1 MSRRSI
7 RANDAPMHRYVVY
20 HRHPPSDCAASFAA
34 WNGFNSELRRKPAPS
49 TCAYGGHEIWW
60 TVAASHEREALAMLP
75 RFIADRSLTFR
86 IADVEI
92 P

>member
-1 MSRRSI
+1 
-7 RANDAPMHRYVVY
+7 MHQYVLY
-20 HRHPPSDCAASFAA
+20 HRHTPSDCAASFAA
-34 WNGFNSELRRKPAPS
+34 WNGFHSVLRRRSAPS

-60 TVAASHEREALAMLP
+60 TVTAADEREARALVP
-75 RFIADRSLTFR
+75 KFIADRSVAIR